1 MLFPVAG
8 VEIHPALPVA
18 IGLGLGVLSGLF
30 GVGGG
35 FLATPILIW
44 IGVPPIHAVGS
55 GLNQVIG
62 ASSSGA
68 SLNAKLGNV
77 WYRAAGLVAAGGLP
91 AGIAATFLVR
101 RLEAKGAFDRTLGM
115 MYVVLLGAAGVRMV
129 FDLRKRRG
137 TDGAQRQEER
147 PSWGRQR
154 DLGCVGIGVGAGVL
168 SAFLGVGGGVVLV
181 PLMIYVLGVPTRL
194 AIGTSLFQVMIIAFG
209 MTVVHAGVNA
219 SVDVV
224 LAMLIMSGAIPG
236 TWVGV
241 WLCRKLKTES
251 LRGLFGALVLVA
263 AAKMAWDVAA
273 GAVGNGACA
282 DPSAAKLGPVFSGLR
297 AWATSECPG
306 ARLLYG
312 FCAAAVA
319 LLLGG
324 ALGTLMR
331 KRVCGPEPA
340 ESDTPDKEAVA

>member
-1 MLFPVAG
+1 LLFPVAG

-44 IGVPPIHAVGS
+44 LGVPPIHAVGS
-55 GLNQVIG
+55 GLNQMIG

-101 RLEAKGAFDRTLGM
+101 RLEAKGAFDRTLGV
-115 MYVVLLGAAGVRMV
+115 MYVVLLGATGLRMV

-137 TDGAQRQEER
+137 SESARREER
-147 PSWGRQR
+147 PVWGWRR
-154 DLGCVGIGVGAGVL
+154 DLGCVGVGVAAGVL

-181 PLMIYVLGVPTRL
+181 PLMIYALGVPTRL

-209 MTVVHAGVNA
+209 MTVCHAGVNA

-241 WLCRKLKTES
+241 WLCRKLGTES
-251 LRGLFGALVLVA
+251 LRGLFGVVVLVA

-273 GAVGNGACA
+273 GAVGKGVCG

-331 KRVCGPEPA
+331 KRVCGAEPA
-340 ESDTPDKEAVA
+340 GPDCPDKEATA

>member
-1 MLFPVAG
+1 LLFPVAG

-55 GLNQVIG
+55 GLNQMVG

-68 SLNAKLGNV
+68 TLNARLGNV

-91 AGIAATFLVR
+91 AGIAAAFLVR
-101 RLEAKGAFDRTLGM
+101 RLEAEGAFDRTLGV
-115 MYVVLLGAAGVRMV
+115 MYVLLLVAVGVRMV
-129 FDLRKRRG
+129 LELRKRRG
-137 TDGAQRQEER
+137 SEGARQEER
-147 PSWGRQR
+147 PVWGWRR

-181 PLMIYVLGVPTRL
+181 PLMIYVLGIPTRL

-273 GAVGNGACA
+273 GAVGRGACEVA
-282 DPSAAKLGPVFSGLR
+282 TSAELGPVFSGIR
-297 AWATSECPG
+297 RWATSECPG

-312 FCAAAVA
+312 LCCAAVA

-324 ALGTLMR
+324 ALGTLVR
-331 KRVCGPEPA
+331 KRVCEAGQA
-340 ESDTPDKEAVA
+340 ESDRPDKKAAD